1 MGGGGA
7 ERVMSY
13 LVNHFSDIPDLNV
26 HLLTFDSSR
35 VPDQYAINSNIIRHN
50 VEQRTS
56 FIKGVNFLKR
66 LIKFRDILKEHK
78 VERVI
83 SFMPQSNVLSII
95 STFGLNIK
103 VLVCERTNPKYHKPP
118 LFWSILRKVFYRF
131 ADRVVCQTDEISD
144 WFRMN
149 TSSTTCIIPN
159 FIFPKHFLGDSSVS
173 RNKSIVSVGRQSAEK
188 GHETLILA
196 FAEFVKKNKD
206 WKLELV
212 GNGPCRQ
219 KLVKLVDDNK
229 LNSNVIF
236 YDFNSNISS
245 FYQKNRLFVLP
256 SLFEGFPNALLEAM
270 SCGMTVIASDRAK
283 SCLVE
288 HDYNGLV
295 FKTLDHTDLAQKLND
310 VANDQ
315 LMEEKLSSNAK
326 LVQTKFGAVKILQLW
341 EKLIIN

>member
-1 MGGGGA
+1 MSGGGA

-13 LVNHFSDIPDLNV
+13 LVNHFTVIPNLKV

-50 VEQRTS
+50 VEPRTN
-56 FIKGVNFLKR
+56 FIKGVNLLNR
-66 LIKFRDILKEHK
+66 LFEFRNILKKHK

-95 STFGLNIK
+95 STFGLKIK
-103 VLVCERTNPKYHKPP
+103 VSVCERTNPKYHKPP
-118 LFWSILRKVFYRF
+118 LFWLILRKALYRF
-131 ADRVVCQTDEISD
+131 ADRVVCQTDEIAD
-144 WFRMN
+144 WFRKN

-159 FIFPKHFLGDSSVS
+159 FISSKHFFGDSSVS
-173 RNKSIVSVGRQSAEK
+173 RRKTIISVGRQSAEK
-188 GHETLILA
+188 GQETLILA

-283 SCLVE
+283 SCLVQ

-295 FKTLDHTDLAQKLND
+295 FKTLDHADLAQKLER

-315 LMEEKLSSNAK
+315 LLEEKLSSRAK
-326 LVQTKFGAVKILQLW
+326 LVQKKFEASKILKLW
-341 EKLIIN
+341 KKIIIK